1 MTPRPALLMAQPHA
15 VGKIDPQKVQLL
27 HIAYSPETFAQVS
40 PGMQALD
47 NRANPR
53 PDWQEYWPIRQ
64 YLLNTPLDEDGYYG
78 FFSPRLREKT
88 GLDGHAIREF
98 VANLT
103 NDNEIVT
110 FSPQPDF
117 GACFLNV
124 FEQNDFLDP
133 GFREVSQA
141 FLNQMGWPVDLYNL
155 VMDSRQIVFS
165 NFFVAKPNFWR
176 QWLSLNEQLFA
187 FCEHGADSPL
197 RQKLLELTHYKNG
210 VPRKVFL
217 AERMASLML
226 ATQSHWKLRAYDTFK
241 CAWSGLTLS
250 KYPHEVV
257 LSDALKIAARE
268 QGFPEYLQ
276 AYGKVRDTFRQG

>member
-1 MTPRPALLMAQPHA
+1 
-15 VGKIDPQKVQLL
+15 
-27 HIAYSPETFAQVS
+27 
-40 PGMQALD
+40 
-47 NRANPR
+47 
-53 PDWQEYWPIRQ
+53 
-64 YLLNTPLDEDGYYG
+64 
-78 FFSPRLREKT
+78 
-88 GLDGHAIREF
+88 
-98 VANLT
+98 
-103 NDNEIVT
+103 
-110 FSPQPDF
+110 
-117 GACFLNV
+117 
-124 FEQNDFLDP
+124 
-133 GFREVSQA
+133 
-141 FLNQMGWPVDLYNL
+141 MGWPVDLYNL

-226 ATQSHWKLRAYDTFK
+226 ATQAHWKLRAYDTFK